1 MLPIM
6 AKLSGILKSECVNTL
21 EFSLLLE
28 RVKGDNDSAIK
39 KQYYNHSSGFDDFSI
54 PASNNNDCKVTLM
67 KSLLINRPPS
77 FE

>member
-21 EFSLLLE
+21 EFLLLLE

-39 KQYYNHSSGFDDFSI
+39 KH
-54 PASNNNDCKVTLM
+54 
-67 KSLLINRPPS
+67 
-77 FE
+77 

>member
-39 KQYYNHSSGFDDFSI
+39 NINITIIHLVLMIFPYQ
-54 PASNNNDCKVTLM
+54 PATTMTAKL
-67 KSLLINRPPS
+67 P
-77 FE
+77 